1 MTQIFGTEICLFIK
15 PVSGHDVVVVVVV
28 AYIWTTADAFLFLQQ
43 RQFSSRADS
52 DGANMI

>member
-15 PVSGHDVVVVVVV
+15 PVSGHDVVVVV